1 MLAYIIASVFMIIYE
16 TAIDT
21 IFLCFLIDEENNK
34 GGNMLASPDLQK
46 IIDEHAEKSKKI
58 ADKLGAGVDSPGG
71 DGGGTV

>member
-1 MLAYIIASVFMIIYE
+1 MIIYE